1 MSFTSPGMIRPSDA
15 TRLTLY
21 PRHIIKAGEDNMG
34 LIASS
39 DWHPLIISFLG
50 SGLHGPP
57 CSLRHDSLLG
67 WWFLTEISWIG
78 FPAVTTI
85 RRKLRQKK
93 TMRTGGKKDSHYIY
107 PSKSFLPPVPPDDQH
122 WARRKVIT
130 CPRLVSVL
138 ALFIRFH
145 IPTVSTSMITA
156 KEGKTVPIAY
166 PLRSRRACGGA
177 YEIIMW
183 VKWL

>member
-1 MSFTSPGMIRPSDA
+1 MTGGDNEEINISYGHASIATGEIPLGNRKEESHSIILMSFTSPGMIRPSDA

-93 TMRTGGKKDSHYIY
+93 TMRTAGKKDSHYIY

-122 WARRKVIT
+122 LTRRI
-130 CPRLVSVL
+130 
-138 ALFIRFH
+138 
-145 IPTVSTSMITA
+145 
-156 KEGKTVPIAY
+156 
-166 PLRSRRACGGA
+166 
-177 YEIIMW
+177 
-183 VKWL
+183 

>member
-1 MSFTSPGMIRPSDA
+1 MIRPSDA

-93 TMRTGGKKDSHYIY
+93 TMRTGGKGITWYGE
-107 PSKSFLPPVPPDDQH
+107 PFLGGDGMEEVN
-122 WARRKVIT
+122 RRSGILKVISSSIDS
-130 CPRLVSVL
+130 L
-138 ALFIRFH
+138 RFH
-145 IPTVSTSMITA
+145 LRMSITINPNISTNLLLELFLVMVVTSH
-156 KEGKTVPIAY
+156 
-166 PLRSRRACGGA
+166 
-177 YEIIMW
+177 
-183 VKWL
+183 

>member
-107 PSKSFLPPVPPDDQH
+107 PSKSFFP
-122 WARRKVIT
+122 RRDWGRSDYDGEKWLIIGLGFYCLLSLQILIQFLHIIIIFLRVIVVREVRLIFWSLEFPSGSVSVRS
-130 CPRLVSVL
+130 PRL
-138 ALFIRFH
+138 A
-145 IPTVSTSMITA
+145 A
-156 KEGKTVPIAY
+156 
-166 PLRSRRACGGA
+166 
-177 YEIIMW
+177 
-183 VKWL
+183 